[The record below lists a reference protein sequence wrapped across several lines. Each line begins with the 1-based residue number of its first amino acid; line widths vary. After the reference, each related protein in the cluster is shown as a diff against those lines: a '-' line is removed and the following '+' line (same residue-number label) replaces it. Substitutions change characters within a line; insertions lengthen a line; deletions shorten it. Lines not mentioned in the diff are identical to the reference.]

1 MAVNIE
7 KSVFIAEVRDGKLL
21 FQNPKRFDLFVQQM
35 KGKVTVHIERMKK
48 VRTTGQAGER
58 SNMNGYY
65 WLYLTVIA
73 DETGD
78 NVDDLHTYFKA
89 KLLPPRLA
97 HILGQTVRM
106 PATTTELTGAEM
118 MDYMMRIEQ
127 VCGVPIPPHPDDN
140 Q

>member
-1 MAVNIE
+1 
-7 KSVFIAEVRDGKLL
+7 
-21 FQNPKRFDLFVQQM
+21 
-35 KGKVTVHIERMKK
+35 
-48 VRTTGQAGER
+48 
-58 SNMNGYY
+58 
-65 WLYLTVIA
+65 VIA

-78 NVDDLHTYFKA
+78 NQQDLHEYLKW
-89 KLLPPRLA
+89 KLLPPRFA